1 MSQFEYEAMSEKGII
16 ESTFGIQPNSDGT
29 FTFIMNQKYPRKKDK
44 VIQMRFNKFGL
55 IAIIGMLRYLDL
67 ESQEDD

>member
-44 VIQMRFNKFGL
+44 VIQMRFTKNGL
-55 IAIIGMLRYLDL
+55 SAITGILRLL
-67 ESQEDD
+67 ESREADK

>member
-29 FTFIMNQKYPRKKDK
+29 FTFIMNQKYPHKKDK
-44 VIQMRFNKFGL
+44 AIQMRFTKNGL
-55 IAIIGMLRYLDL
+55 SAITGMLRLL
-67 ESQEDD
+67 ESREADK

>member
-29 FTFIMNQKYPRKKDK
+29 FTLIMNQKYPRKKDK
-44 VIQMRFNKFGL
+44 VIQMRFTKNGL
-55 IAIIGMLRYLDL
+55 SAITGMLRLL
-67 ESQEDD
+67 ESREADK

>member
-1 MSQFEYEAMSEKGII
+1 MSQFEYVAMSEKGII

-44 VIQMRFNKFGL
+44 VIQMRFTKNGL
-55 IAIIGMLRYLDL
+55 SAITGILRLL
-67 ESQEDD
+67 ESREVNK

>member
-1 MSQFEYEAMSEKGII
+1 MRKFEYVALAEKGII
-16 ESTFGIQPNSDGT
+16 ESTFEIQPNAHGT
-29 FTFIMNQKYPRKKDK
+29 FTFTAIQKYPHKKDK
-44 VIQMRFNKFGL
+44 IVQMRFNKFGL

>member
-44 VIQMRFNKFGL
+44 VIQMRFTKNGL
-55 IAIIGMLRYLDL
+55 SAITGILRLL
-67 ESQEDD
+67 ESREVNK

>member
-29 FTFIMNQKYPRKKDK
+29 FIFIMNQKYPRKKDK
-44 VIQMRFNKFGL
+44 VIQMRFTKNGL
-55 IAIIGMLRYLDL
+55 SAITGILRLL
-67 ESQEDD
+67 ESREVNK

>member
-44 VIQMRFNKFGL
+44 VIQMRFTKNGL
-55 IAIIGMLRYLDL
+55 SAITGILRLL
-67 ESQEDD
+67 ESREVSK

>member
-29 FTFIMNQKYPRKKDK
+29 FTLIMNQKYPRKKDK
-44 VIQMRFNKFGL
+44 VIQMRFTKNGL
-55 IAIIGMLRYLDL
+55 SAITGILRLL
-67 ESQEDD
+67 ESREVNK

>member
-44 VIQMRFNKFGL
+44 VIQMRFTKNGL
-55 IAIIGMLRYLDL
+55 SAITGILRLL
-67 ESQEDD
+67 ESREAGQ

>member
-29 FTFIMNQKYPRKKDK
+29 FTLIMNQKYPRKKDK
-44 VIQMRFNKFGL
+44 VIQMRFTKNGL
-55 IAIIGMLRYLDL
+55 SAITGILRLL
-67 ESQEDD
+67 ESREDD

>member
-29 FTFIMNQKYPRKKDK
+29 FTLIMNQKYPRKKDK
-44 VIQMRFNKFGL
+44 VIQMRFTKNGL
-55 IAIIGMLRYLDL
+55 SAITGILRLL
-67 ESQEDD
+67 ESREAGQ

>member
-44 VIQMRFNKFGL
+44 AIQMRFTKNGL
-55 IAIIGMLRYLDL
+55 SAITGMLRLL
-67 ESQEDD
+67 ESREADK